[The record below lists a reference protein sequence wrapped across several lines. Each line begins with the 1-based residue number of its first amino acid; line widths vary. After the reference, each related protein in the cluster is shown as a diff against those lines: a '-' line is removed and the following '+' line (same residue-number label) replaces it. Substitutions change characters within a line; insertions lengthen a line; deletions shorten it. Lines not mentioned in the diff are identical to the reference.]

1 MNLIVLADAWG
12 EDCDIQGI
20 HRQHQGQ
27 DWQGSGVLPSIG
39 EREGA
44 CKTQRSAHVAQVGL
58 WAGAWSC
65 QRDHFVHP
73 EPGPRKKE
81 DTGRC
86 KKRKRQ
92 EVMGQT
98 PRSGGRFELGKS
110 LQDMAAG
117 ICTVRASP
125 SFDSS

>member
-27 DWQGSGVLPSIG
+27 DWQGSGSLPSIG

-44 CKTQRSAHVAQVGL
+44 CKTQRSTHVAQVGL

-98 PRSGGRFELGKS
+98 PRSGGFGTGKVPARYGGG
-110 LQDMAAG
+110 DF
-117 ICTVRASP
+117 TVRASP
-125 SFDSS
+125 SLDSS